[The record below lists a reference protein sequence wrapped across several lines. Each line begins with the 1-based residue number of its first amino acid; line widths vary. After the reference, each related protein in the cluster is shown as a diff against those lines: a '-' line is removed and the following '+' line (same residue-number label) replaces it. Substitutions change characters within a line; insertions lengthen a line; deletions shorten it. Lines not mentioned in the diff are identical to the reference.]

1 MNYTLHQL
9 VVFSI
14 IAKTQSITKA
24 AEELNLTQPA
34 VSIQLK
40 NFQDQFELPLTEI
53 IGRKL
58 FVTDFGKE
66 IAAAANNILE
76 EVYAINYKTQA
87 YKGLLSGKLKIA
99 VVSTGIYVMPYF
111 LEGFMQKHP
120 EIELSLDVTNKAKVL
135 ESLEYN
141 VIAFAMVSVL
151 PENMAIENIQLL
163 QNKLYLVN
171 NTTQTFQQKKHN
183 LSILE
188 KMPLIFREQGSGTRL
203 TMEMFFE
210 KKQLQVKQKL
220 ELTSNE
226 AVKQAVLAGLGS
238 SIMPLIGIKNELL
251 NGSLQIIP
259 LQHFPIIT
267 NWQLIWL
274 KGKKH
279 SAIGKALLHYINCE
293 KEKIIKK
300 YFNWY
305 EQF

>member
-9 VVFSI
+9 MVFSI

-40 NFQDQFELPLTEI
+40 NFQDQFELPLTEL

-58 FVTDFGKE
+58 FITDFGKE
-66 IAAAANNILE
+66 IAAAANTILE
-76 EVYAINYKTQA
+76 EVNAINYKTQA

-99 VVSTGIYVMPYF
+99 VVSTGIYVMPFF
-111 LEGFMQKHP
+111 LEGFMQVHP

-135 ESLEYN
+135 ESLENN
-141 VIAFAMVSVL
+141 VIDFAMVSVL
-151 PENMAIENIQLL
+151 PEDMAIENIQLL
-163 QNKLYLVN
+163 QNKLYLIS
-171 NTTQTFQQKKHN
+171 NTTQKFQSKKYP

-203 TMEMFFE
+203 SMESFFE
-210 KKQLQVKQKL
+210 KKQLHIKQKL

-238 SIMPLIGIKNELL
+238 AIMPLIGIKNELL
-251 NGSLQIIP
+251 NGSLQVIP
-259 LQHFPIIT
+259 LVHFPIIT

-279 SAIGKALLHYINCE
+279 SAIGKALLQYIDQE
-293 KEKIIKK
+293 KEKIVKK